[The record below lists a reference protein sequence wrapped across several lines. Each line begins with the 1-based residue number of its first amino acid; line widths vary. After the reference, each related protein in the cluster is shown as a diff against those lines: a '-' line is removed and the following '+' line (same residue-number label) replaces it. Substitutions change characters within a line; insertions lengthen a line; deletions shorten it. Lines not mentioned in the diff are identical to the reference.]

1 MLPQRGGEIIHGT
14 GQHVSKKIR
23 TQAESVGDGHEDGWR
38 DFIVS
43 RRAPAA
49 ERFKSHEL
57 PRANSTQWLVG
68 QFDLAALQC
77 KHQPLLMVCRAVI
90 WCLISKNA
98 SKSPTEA
105 PADRM
110 VVSNAEGRSDTTCL
124 GLVTNAQ
131 TSATR
136 LQC

>member
-23 TQAESVGDGHEDGWR
+23 TQAESVGDGHEDGRR

-77 KHQPLLMVCRAVI
+77 KHQPLL
-90 WCLISKNA
+90 
-98 SKSPTEA
+98 
-105 PADRM
+105 D
-110 VVSNAEGRSDTTCL
+110 
-124 GLVTNAQ
+124 GLPSRDLVFDQ
-131 TSATR
+131 QEREQKPYRGTR
-136 LQC
+136 

>member
-23 TQAESVGDGHEDGWR
+23 TQAESVGDGHEDGRR

-77 KHQPLLMVCRAVI
+77 KHQPLLDGLPSRDLVFDQQEREQ
-90 WCLISKNA
+90 
-98 SKSPTEA
+98 SPTEA

-110 VVSNAEGRSDTTCL
+110 VVSNAEGSSDTTCL